1 MLNSK
6 GNYIVH
12 LINLQIA
19 KGGNEQPGKVKIS
32 FIVHDVMT
40 VYKSVSLFICRS
52 VCPSICLFSR
62 QLVSQ

>member
-19 KGGNEQPGKVKIS
+19 KGGNEQSGKVKIS

-40 VYKSVSLFICRS
+40 VYTSQS
-52 VCPSICLFSR
+52 VCSSVDLSVHPSVCS
-62 QLVSQ
+62 VGS